1 MTSSD
6 VAPTAGGY
14 GETMRILVIGAGAT
28 GGYFGARLAQAGRDV
43 TFLLRPGRAAAVR
56 ANGIRLTG
64 QGPDEVVPVT
74 VLTADEIDGPYDLL
88 LLTVKNG
95 ALDSAMDDMAPAV
108 GPGTLIV
115 PFLNGLSHLDRL
127 NQRFGVGAVLG
138 GVVIVATTV
147 NQNGDIVR
155 LAPQAS
161 LTTGAQSTSP
171 PVGLTGVDAALGG
184 VIGFDFALS
193 DDILADMWGKWA
205 FIATLGAFTCL
216 MRGAVGEIVA
226 QPGGDKLGPAFL
238 AEATAIAQANGY
250 PIAEAQVRNTT
261 ATVTQPGSGLTSSM
275 YRDVLDGHPTE
286 SDYIIADLVTRG
298 REHGLESPLL
308 HLAAMQL
315 AVHNA
320 RAQ

>member
-1 MTSSD
+1 
-6 VAPTAGGY
+6 
-14 GETMRILVIGAGAT
+14 MRILVIGAGAT

-43 TFLLRPGRAAAVR
+43 TFLLRPARAAAVR

-74 VLTADEIDGPYDLL
+74 VVTAGEIDGPYDLV

-108 GPGTLIV
+108 GPGTLIL
-115 PFLNGLSHLDRL
+115 PFLNGMSHLDRL
-127 NQRFGVGAVLG
+127 NQCFGADAVLG

-147 NQNGDIVR
+147 NQDGDIVR
-155 LAPQAS
+155 LAPQAT
-161 LTTGAQSTSP
+161 LTTGARPGRP
-171 PVGLTGVDAALGG
+171 PVGLTDVGAALGG

-193 DDILADMWGKWA
+193 DDILADMWGKWV

-226 QPGGDKLGPAFL
+226 VPGGDKLGPAFL

-250 PIAEAQVRNTT
+250 PIADAQIRNTT

-275 YRDVLDGHPTE
+275 YRDVLEGHPTE
-286 SDYIIADLVTRG
+286 SDYIVGDLVTRG
-298 REHGLESPLL
+298 REHGLESPLF
-308 HLAAMQL
+308 HLAATQL

-320 RAQ
+320 RTR

>member
-1 MTSSD
+1 
-6 VAPTAGGY
+6 
-14 GETMRILVIGAGAT
+14 MRILVIGAGAT
-28 GGYFGARLAQAGRDV
+28 GGYFGVRLAQAGRDV
-43 TFLLRPGRAAAVR
+43 TFLLRPARAAAVR

-64 QGPDEVVPVT
+64 QGPDEVVRVT
-74 VLTADEIDGPYDLL
+74 VVTAGEIDGPYDLV

-108 GPGTLIV
+108 GPSTLIV
-115 PFLNGLSHLDRL
+115 PFLNGMSHLARL
-127 NQRFGVGAVLG
+127 NQRFGAGAVLG

-147 NQNGDIVR
+147 NQDGDIVR

-161 LTTGAQSTSP
+161 LTTGAQPGHP
-171 PVGLTGVDAALGG
+171 PVGLTDVGAALDG

-193 DDILADMWGKWA
+193 DDILADMWGKWV

-226 QPGGDKLGPAFL
+226 APGGDKLGPAFL
-238 AEATAIAQANGY
+238 AEATAIARTNGY
-250 PIAEAQVRNTT
+250 PIADAQIRNTT

-286 SDYIIADLVTRG
+286 SDYIIGDLVTRG
-298 REHGLESPLL
+298 REHGLESPLF

-315 AVHNA
+315 AVHNTRA
-320 RAQ
+320 RS

>member
-1 MTSSD
+1 
-6 VAPTAGGY
+6 
-14 GETMRILVIGAGAT
+14 MRILVIGAGAT

-43 TFLLRPGRAAAVR
+43 TFLLRPARAAAVR

-74 VLTADEIDGPYDLL
+74 VVTAGEIDGPYDLV

-115 PFLNGLSHLDRL
+115 PFLNGMSHLDRL
-127 NQRFGVGAVLG
+127 NQRFGADAVLG

-147 NQNGDIVR
+147 NAGGDIVR

-161 LTTGAQSTSP
+161 LTTGAQPGRP
-171 PVGLTGVDAALGG
+171 PAGLTDAGAALGG

-193 DDILADMWGKWA
+193 DDILADMWGKWV

-226 QPGGDKLGPAFL
+226 MPDGDKLGPAFL
-238 AEATAIAQANGY
+238 AEATAIARANGY
-250 PIAEAQVRNTT
+250 PIADAQIRNTT

-286 SDYIIADLVTRG
+286 SDYIVADLVTRG
-298 REHGLESPLL
+298 REHGLESPLF
-308 HLAAMQL
+308 HLAATQL

-320 RAQ
+320 RTR

>member
-1 MTSSD
+1 
-6 VAPTAGGY
+6 
-14 GETMRILVIGAGAT
+14 MRILVIGAGAT

-43 TFLLRPGRAAAVR
+43 TFLLRPARAAAVR

-74 VLTADEIDGPYDLL
+74 VVTAGEINGPYDLVL
-88 LLTVKNG
+88 VTVKNG
-95 ALDSAMDDMAPAV
+95 ALDSAMDDMTPAV
-108 GPGTLIV
+108 GPRTLIV
-115 PFLNGLSHLDRL
+115 PFLNGMSHLDRL
-127 NQRFGVGAVLG
+127 NQRFGASAVLG

-147 NQNGDIVR
+147 NQQGDIVR

-161 LTTGAQSTSP
+161 LTTGAQPGNAPT
-171 PVGLTGVDAALGG
+171 GTTGVAAALGD
-184 VIGFDFALS
+184 VVGFDFALS
-193 DDILADMWGKWA
+193 DQILADMWGKWV
-205 FIATLGAFTCL
+205 FIATVGALTCL

-250 PIAEAQVRNTT
+250 PIPDMQVRNTT

-286 SDYIIADLVTRG
+286 SDYIVGDLVKRG
-298 REHGLESPLL
+298 RAQGLESPLF
-308 HLAAMQL
+308 HLAATQL

-320 RAQ
+320 RARR

>member
-1 MTSSD
+1 
-6 VAPTAGGY
+6 
-14 GETMRILVIGAGAT
+14 MRILVIGAGAT

-43 TFLLRPGRAAAVR
+43 TFLLRPARAAAVR

-64 QGPDEVVPVT
+64 QGPDEAVPAT
-74 VLTADEIDGPYDLL
+74 VLTADEIDGPYDLV

-161 LTTGAQSTSP
+161 LTTGAQPDSP
-171 PVGLTGVDAALGG
+171 PVDLTGVDAALGG

-193 DDILADMWGKWA
+193 DDILADMWGKWV
-205 FIATLGAFTCL
+205 FIATVGAFTCL

-226 QPGGDKLGPAFL
+226 QPGGGKLGPAFL

-286 SDYIIADLVTRG
+286 SDYIVADLVTRG
-298 REHGLESPLL
+298 RDHGIESPLF
-308 HLAAMQL
+308 HLAATQL

>member
-1 MTSSD
+1 M
-6 VAPTAGGY
+6 GGA
-14 GETMRILVIGAGAT
+14 MRILVIGAGAT
-28 GGYFGARLAQAGRDV
+28 GGYFGVRLAQAGRDV
-43 TFLLRPGRAAAVR
+43 TFLLRPARAAAVR
-56 ANGIRLTG
+56 AKGIRLTG

-74 VLTADEIDGPYDLL
+74 VVTAGEIDGPYDLVL
-88 LLTVKNG
+88 VTVKNG

-108 GPGTLIV
+108 GPSTLIV
-115 PFLNGLSHLDRL
+115 PFLNGMSHLDRL
-127 NQRFGVGAVLG
+127 NQRFGAGAVLG

-147 NQNGDIVR
+147 NADGDVVR

-161 LTTGAQSTSP
+161 LTTGAQPGHPSA
-171 PVGLTGVDAALGG
+171 GLTDVGAALGG

-193 DDILADMWGKWA
+193 DDILADMWGKWV

-216 MRGAVGEIVA
+216 MRGAVGEVVA
-226 QPGGDKLGPAFL
+226 VPGGDKLGPAFL

-250 PIAEAQVRNTT
+250 PIAVAQIRNTT

-286 SDYIIADLVTRG
+286 SDYIVGDLVTRG
-298 REHGLESPLL
+298 RDHGLESPLF

-315 AVHNA
+315 AVHNT
-320 RAQ
+320 RVRS

>member
-1 MTSSD
+1 
-6 VAPTAGGY
+6 
-14 GETMRILVIGAGAT
+14 MRILVIGAGAT

-43 TFLLRPGRAAAVR
+43 TFLLRPARAAAVR

-64 QGPDEVVPVT
+64 HGPDEAVPAT
-74 VLTADEIDGPYDLL
+74 VLTADEIDRPYDLV

-161 LTTGAQSTSP
+161 LTTGAQPASP
-171 PVGLTGVDAALGG
+171 PVDLTGVDAALGG

-193 DDILADMWGKWA
+193 DDILADMWGKWV
-205 FIATLGAFTCL
+205 FIATVGAFTCL

-226 QPGGDKLGPAFL
+226 QPGGGKVGPAFL

-286 SDYIIADLVTRG
+286 SDYIVADLVTRG
-298 REHGLESPLL
+298 RDHGIESPLF
-308 HLAAMQL
+308 HLAATQL

>member
-1 MTSSD
+1 
-6 VAPTAGGY
+6 
-14 GETMRILVIGAGAT
+14 MRILVIGAGAT

-43 TFLLRPGRAAAVR
+43 TFLLRPARAAAVR

-64 QGPDEVVPVT
+64 QGPDEAVPVT
-74 VLTADEIDGPYDLL
+74 VAAAGEINGPYDLVL
-88 LLTVKNG
+88 VTVKNG

-115 PFLNGLSHLDRL
+115 PFLNGMSHLDRL
-127 NQRFGVGAVLG
+127 NQRFGASAVLG

-147 NQNGDIVR
+147 NQQGDIVR

-161 LTTGAQSTSP
+161 LTTGAQPGNP
-171 PVGLTGVDAALGG
+171 PTDTTGVAAALGD
-184 VIGFDFALS
+184 VVGFDFALS
-193 DDILADMWGKWA
+193 DRILADMWAKWV
-205 FIATLGAFTCL
+205 FIATIGALTCL

-250 PIAEAQVRNTT
+250 PISDMQVRNTS

-286 SDYIIADLVTRG
+286 SDYIVGDLVERG
-298 REHGLESPLL
+298 RAEGLESPLF
-308 HLAAMQL
+308 HLANTQL

-320 RAQ
+320 RARR

>member
-1 MTSSD
+1 
-6 VAPTAGGY
+6 
-14 GETMRILVIGAGAT
+14 MRILVIGAGAT
-28 GGYFGARLAQAGRDV
+28 GGYFGARLAQAGREV
-43 TFLLRPGRAAAVR
+43 TFLLRPARAAAVR

-74 VLTADEIDGPYDLL
+74 VVTAGEIDGPYDLV

-95 ALDSAMDDMAPAV
+95 ALDSAMDDMASAV

-115 PFLNGLSHLDRL
+115 PFLNGMSHLDRL
-127 NQRFGVGAVLG
+127 NQRFGAGAVLG

-147 NQNGDIVR
+147 NADGDIVR

-161 LTTGAQSTSP
+161 LTTGAQP
-171 PVGLTGVDAALGG
+171 GPRPAGLADVGAALDG

-193 DDILADMWGKWA
+193 DDIVADMWGKWV

-216 MRGAVGEIVA
+216 LRGAVGEIVA
-226 QPGGDKLGPAFL
+226 VPGGDKLGPAFL
-238 AEATAIAQANGY
+238 TEATAIARANGY
-250 PIAEAQVRNTT
+250 PIADAQIRNTA

-286 SDYIIADLVTRG
+286 SDYIVGDLVTRG
-298 REHGLESPLL
+298 RDHGLESPLF
-308 HLAAMQL
+308 HLAAVQL

-320 RAQ
+320 RSRSKN

>member
-1 MTSSD
+1 
-6 VAPTAGGY
+6 
-14 GETMRILVIGAGAT
+14 MRILVIGAGAT

-43 TFLLRPGRAAAVR
+43 TFLLRPRRAAAVR
-56 ANGIRLTG
+56 AGGIRLTG
-64 QGPDEVVPVT
+64 QGPDEMVPAT
-74 VLTADEIDGPYDLL
+74 VLTAGEIDGPYDLV

-95 ALDSAMDDMAPAV
+95 ALDSAMDDLAPAV

-115 PFLNGLSHLDRL
+115 PFLNGMSHLDRL
-127 NQRFGVGAVLG
+127 SQRFGVGAVLG

-147 NQNGDIVR
+147 NANGDIVR

-161 LTTGAQSTSP
+161 LTTGAQPGSSVDTA
-171 PVGLTGVDAALGG
+171 GVAAALDG

-193 DDILADMWGKWA
+193 ADILADMWGKWV
-205 FIATLGAFTCL
+205 FIATLGALTCL

-238 AEATAIAQANGY
+238 AEAAAIAAANGY
-250 PIAEAQVRNTT
+250 PVADAQVRNTT

-275 YRDVLDGHPTE
+275 YRDVIDGRPTE
-286 SDYIIADLVTRG
+286 SDYIIGDLVTRG
-298 REHGLESPLL
+298 RSHGIESPLF
-308 HLAAMQL
+308 HLAATQL

-320 RAQ
+320 RAGA

>member
-1 MTSSD
+1 
-6 VAPTAGGY
+6 
-14 GETMRILVIGAGAT
+14 MRILVIGAGAT

-127 NQRFGVGAVLG
+127 NQRFGAGAVLG

-147 NQNGDIVR
+147 NERGDIVR

-171 PVGLTGVDAALGG
+171 PVDLTGVDAALGG

-298 REHGLESPLL
+298 REHGIESPLF
-308 HLAAMQL
+308 HLAAIQL

>member
-1 MTSSD
+1 
-6 VAPTAGGY
+6 
-14 GETMRILVIGAGAT
+14 MRILVIGAGAT
-28 GGYFGARLAQAGRDV
+28 GGYFGVRLAQAGRDV
-43 TFLLRPGRAAAVR
+43 TFLLRPARAAAVR

-64 QGPDEVVPVT
+64 EGPDEVVPVT
-74 VLTADEIDGPYDLL
+74 VVTAGEIDGPYDLV

-115 PFLNGLSHLDRL
+115 PFLNGMSHLDRL
-127 NQRFGVGAVLG
+127 NQRFGAGAVLG

-147 NQNGDIVR
+147 NANGDIVR

-161 LTTGAQSTSP
+161 LTTGAQP
-171 PVGLTGVDAALGG
+171 GHQPAGLTDVGAALDG

-193 DDILADMWGKWA
+193 DDILADMWAKWV
-205 FIATLGAFTCL
+205 FIATVGAFTCL

-226 QPGGDKLGPAFL
+226 VPGGDKLGPAFL

-250 PIAEAQVRNTT
+250 PIADAQIRNTT

-286 SDYIIADLVTRG
+286 SDYIVGDLVTRG
-298 REHGLESPLL
+298 LDHGLESPLF

-320 RAQ
+320 RTRSAN